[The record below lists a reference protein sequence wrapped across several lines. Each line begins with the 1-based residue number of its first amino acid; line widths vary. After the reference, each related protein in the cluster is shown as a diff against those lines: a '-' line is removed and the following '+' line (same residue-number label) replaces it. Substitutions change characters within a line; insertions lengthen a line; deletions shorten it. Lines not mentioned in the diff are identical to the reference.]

1 MVFCKKK
8 KTVSEQELKKE
19 FGRKWIWTAI
29 DTTTKLIV
37 CFLVG
42 DRTLEDARKFLKDLV
57 SRTEELPLFTS
68 DELPHYADGLKEL
81 FLKLVPPEPTGRP
94 GRPRNPEKIIDEHL
108 DYATVHK
115 TREKGRVVKVETKI
129 VFGSPERIE
138 NRLQELPG
146 KTINTSY
153 VERSN
158 LNWRMW
164 DAHLIRKSLMFA
176 KSFRWLKAKFAICIG
191 FYNFIRPDETLSRG
205 DDRIFRANTPAMAAG
220 ITEHQWT
227 IKELLAYQIC
237 VN

>member
-1 MVFCKKK
+1 VVFCKKK

-29 DTTTKLIV
+29 DTTTRLIV
-37 CFLVG
+37 CFLIG
-42 DRTLEDARKFLKDLV
+42 DRTLEDARKFLIDLV

-81 FLKLVPPEPTGRP
+81 FHKLVPPEPTGRP
-94 GRPRNPEKIIDEHL
+94 GRPRNTEKIIDEHL

-115 TREKGRVVKVETKI
+115 TREKGRIVKVETKI

-138 NRLQELPG
+138 KRLEELPG

-191 FYNFIRPDETLSRG
+191 FYNFIRPHETLSRG

-227 IKELLAYQIC
+227 IKELLVYQIC